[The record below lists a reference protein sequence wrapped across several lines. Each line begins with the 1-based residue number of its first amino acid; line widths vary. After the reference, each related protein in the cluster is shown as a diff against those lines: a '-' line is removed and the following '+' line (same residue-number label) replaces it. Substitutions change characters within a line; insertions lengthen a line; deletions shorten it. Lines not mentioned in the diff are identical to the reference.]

1 MKNSRAVVFH
11 EHGAP
16 ATVIRIEEVEN
27 PEPGPHDVVVEV
39 QAAPINPVD
48 LNVIEGKYPVRPP
61 LPAIAGT
68 EGVGVVR
75 AVGESASGAIQPGM
89 QVILPQSFG
98 SWREAAVIPAE
109 LLIPVPAAISFEQ
122 AAMLRINPPTAWR
135 MLLDFVALQP
145 GDWVAQNAAN

>member
-68 EGVGVVR
+68 EGAGVIK
-75 AVGESASGAIQPGM
+75 AVGERVQGGFRPGA
-89 QVILPQSFG
+89 QVILPQGIG
-98 SWREAAVIPAE
+98 SWRELAVIPAD
-109 LLIPVPAAISFEQ
+109 LLTPMPADIGIEQ

-135 MLLDFVALQP
+135 MLHD
-145 GDWVAQNAAN
+145 